1 MRLTILK
8 RFESIYSGR
17 GRKLYRNIVKIL
29 SSEKFGRIEENGM
42 GEIRCANR
50 YGNYSIPCPRHSR

>member
-29 SSEKFGRIEENGM
+29 SPYRRNLEG
-42 GEIRCANR
+42 
-50 YGNYSIPCPRHSR
+50 